1 MKKYT
6 ILTALLFATLSFG
19 FSQSASAGVPLLV
32 KTADRPEVY
41 FVSQALGAKK
51 VVVNEAAFNSY
62 GNQWSW
68 VKTVSQNTLDQYPD
82 IRLVKTATSPDV
94 YFITGI
100 SKQLIPSET
109 VFNSWGFSWSKIFV
123 VNQTDLDSYR
133 NGQPLITRAEYVQNG
148 TAPSTAVN
156 NANHKT
162 TTKSAI
168 KKAGQL
174 SISDKNH
181 RDLDGG
187 RIAPFTVFTALELK
201 LSANS
206 RQPVAI
212 SRLAFDIYGADS
224 NLAQIDRAYLVDQY
238 GNHITGEGV
247 VIGRQVVFDLTGNP
261 LLIDQ
266 SKTVLLKM
274 STTNGG
280 YYIGATLRDASSIS
294 SDAGKLKA
302 QFPLQGQLYDVDKN
316 RSFGLVRAFIM
327 PINGQD
333 NYNAAIGN
341 RNQIM
346 AKARLVEVGDDRPVQ
361 LNQISFV
368 QAGSV
373 TGREI
378 VNYELVDEYGQVWAS
393 ARYTRSSGNKII
405 FVLRRPLVIEPRG
418 GVTLYVRADIRSG
431 EGEYSTL
438 TIVSADDINVS
449 APEQNVAVGV
459 PVTLVNPNT
468 TFGMGQI
475 INSNIT
481 IEQISNRHLKLADD
495 EIHLGSFVLEAD
507 DFPARI
513 AGLEL
518 MVISRGDKKPL
529 DKIVIQHE
537 DKSIGS
543 IKFSSVNDQSA
554 LIELKKNVKIGG
566 SDEYTLDVIG
576 VVDEDADRDSE
587 VQLVITG
594 LDITNAD
601 GSVTGADWLVIG
613 SRLSVFQD

>member
-6 ILTALLFATLSFG
+6 ILTALLLATLSFG
-19 FSQSASAGVPLLV
+19 LTQSASAGVPLLV
-32 KTADRPEVY
+32 KTANSPQVY

-68 VKTVSQNTLDQYPD
+68 VKTVSQTTLDQYPD
-82 IRLVKTATSPDV
+82 IRLIKTANRPEV
-94 YFITGI
+94 YYITGS
-100 SKQLIPSET
+100 SKQFIPTDT
-109 VFNSWGFSWSKIFV
+109 VFNSWGFSRANIFV

-133 NGQPLITRAEYVQNG
+133 TGQPLITREQYTQNG
-148 TAPSTAVN
+148 TTPSTSVN
-156 NANHKT
+156 TVNQKT
-162 TTKSAI
+162 TKPVV
-168 KKAGQL
+168 KKTGQL
-174 SISDKNH
+174 SISDKKY
-181 RDLDGG
+181 RDFDGG

-212 SRLAFDIYGADS
+212 NRLAFDIYGADS
-224 NLAQIDRAYLVDQY
+224 QLAIIDRAYLVDQY

-261 LLIDQ
+261 LIIDQ
-266 SKTVLLKM
+266 AKTVLLKM

-280 YYIGATLRDASSIS
+280 YYIGAILRDVSSIS

-316 RSFGLVRAFIM
+316 RSFGAIRAFIM
-327 PINGQD
+327 PISDQD
-333 NYNAAIGN
+333 SYNTAIGN

-346 AKARLVEVGDDRPVQ
+346 AKARLVEIGDDRPVQ

-373 TGREI
+373 TGREV

-405 FVLRRPLVIEPRG
+405 FVLRRLLIIEPRG

-438 TIVSADDINVS
+438 TIVSADDINMS
-449 APEQNVAVGV
+449 APENNVAVGV
-459 PVTLVNPNT
+459 PVTLVNPNV
-468 TFGMGQI
+468 TFGIGRI

-481 IEQISNRHLKLADD
+481 IEQIGNRRLKLADD
-495 EIHLGSFVLEAD
+495 EIHLGSFVLSAND
-507 DFPARI
+507 YPAKVS
-513 AGLEL
+513 GLEL

-529 DKIVIQHE
+529 NKVIIQHE

-566 SDEYTLDVIG
+566 SDKYTFDVIG
-576 VVDEDADRDSE
+576 EIDDDADRDSE

-613 SRLSVFQD
+613 SRLLVFQD